1 MNKEC
6 AAKMIDH
13 TILKATTTKAEIEK
27 LCKEAK
33 EQGFASVC
41 VNPCY
46 VKMSYD
52 ILKDTPVLV
61 CTVIGFPL
69 GANTT
74 STKAYEAASAVEN
87 GAMEVDMVINVG
99 AVKSGDWELVKN
111 DIQEVAG
118 AAKSVNKDAITKVII
133 ETCYLTDEEKVKVCE
148 TILDTDAD
156 FVKTSTGFGT
166 GGATVEDITLIKK
179 IVGDKKLIKASGGV
193 RNYDDLVRMAKAGA
207 NRIGT
212 SGGVAIVSGADN
224 TETY

>member
-1 MNKEC
+1 
-6 AAKMIDH
+6 MIDH
-13 TILKATTTKAEIEK
+13 TVLKANTTKAEIEK

-33 EQGFASVC
+33 EHGFASVC
-41 VNPCY
+41 VNPY
-46 VKMSYD
+46 NVPMSYD
-52 ILKDTPVLV
+52 ILKDTAVKV

-69 GANTT
+69 GASTT
-74 STKAYEAASAVEN
+74 STKAFEAADAVAS
-87 GAMEVDMVINVG
+87 GATEVDMVINVG
-99 AVKSGDWELVKN
+99 AVKNGDWEVVKN
-111 DIQEVAG
+111 DIQTVAET
-118 AAKSVNKDAITKVII
+118 AKSANKEAITKVII

-179 IVGDKKLIKASGGV
+179 VVGDKKLIKASGGV
-193 RNYDDLVRMAKAGA
+193 RNYDDLVAMAKAGA

-212 SGGVAIVSGADN
+212 SGGIAIVSGADN